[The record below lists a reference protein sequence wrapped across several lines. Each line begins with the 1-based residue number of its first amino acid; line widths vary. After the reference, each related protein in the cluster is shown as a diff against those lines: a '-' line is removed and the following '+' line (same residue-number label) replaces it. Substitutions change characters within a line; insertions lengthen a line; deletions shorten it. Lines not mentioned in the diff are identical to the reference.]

1 MIYKPWQR
9 EDDRTT
15 GDSQRCYLDTRKP
28 FHLEYL
34 PVLEPQLC
42 ICASFLWVLF
52 NCWFFSLNLL
62 PFLQLSAFPFV
73 LVLLPLCNSFLPNN
87 IPVPAVE
94 RSPVRNIQVYNPTT
108 NTLNVRWEAAT
119 GPVQQYRV
127 VYSPLNGARPSESVS
142 FQLLCGNGWYVNY
155 IIRLYLR
162 KLTESRFIS
171 NAFNHTECAQ
181 ILRITTWSWKWE
193 HLQFTVQLLL
203 KALGLLTKRI
213 GASVFA
219 CVHFLPFGLFCVNK
233 CLSFKHV
240 H

>member
-1 MIYKPWQR
+1 MIYKLRQR

-34 PVLEPQLC
+34 PVLEPRLC

-52 NCWFFSLNLL
+52 IFAVVSL
-62 PFLQLSAFPFV
+62 SFPFV
-73 LVLLPLCNSFLPNN
+73 LVLLPLFNSFLPNN

-181 ILRITTWSWKWE
+181 ILSWKWE

-213 GASVFA
+213 GVSVFA

-240 H
+240 R